1 MLIHHKVTAPAF
13 HQASLTIRRTHLYSW
28 EERDSTHLYSWVERD
43 TVKVNYFTQ
52 EHNRM
57 TQLGLE
63 PRPPRPGIHCTNHYA
78 TATKAPLPP
87 PPSPPPLSPPPP
99 PSPYPLPPS
108 PLPLP
113 SLVPSLLMFELF
125 RLLFLYIRF
134 MVSLRTKTFLRDKLI
149 F

>member
-1 MLIHHKVTAPAF
+1 MLIHQKVTAPAF
-13 HQASLTIRRTHLYSW
+13 HQASPTILRYPFILLGGEGQYPFILLGG
-28 EERDSTHLYSWVERD
+28 EGQYPFILLGGERD
-43 TVKVNYFTQ
+43 TVKVNNFTQ

-87 PPSPPPLSPPPP
+87 SPPTPSP
-99 PSPYPLPPS
+99 
-108 PLPLP
+108 
-113 SLVPSLLMFELF
+113 LVPSLLMFRLF

-134 MVSLRTKTFLRDKLI
+134 IVSFRTKTFLRDKLI

>member
-1 MLIHHKVTAPAF
+1 MKV
-13 HQASLTIRRTHLYSW
+13 S
-28 EERDSTHLYSWVERD
+28 
-43 TVKVNYFTQ
+43 YFTQ

-99 PSPYPLPPS
+99 PSPTPFPPPPYPYPFPPS

-125 RLLFLYIRF
+125 RLLFL
-134 MVSLRTKTFLRDKLI
+134 
-149 F
+149 

>member
-1 MLIHHKVTAPAF
+1 M
-13 HQASLTIRRTHLYSW
+13 
-28 EERDSTHLYSWVERD
+28 
-43 TVKVNYFTQ
+43 KVNYFTQ

-87 PPSPPPLSPPPP
+87 PPYPLPPTPSPLPPT
-99 PSPYPLPPS
+99 PYPLPPTPS
-108 PLPLP
+108 P
-113 SLVPSLLMFELF
+113 LVPSLLMFKLF

-134 MVSLRTKTFLRDKLI
+134 IVSLRTKTFLGDKLI

>member
-1 MLIHHKVTAPAF
+1 M
-13 HQASLTIRRTHLYSW
+13 
-28 EERDSTHLYSWVERD
+28 
-43 TVKVNYFTQ
+43 KVNYFTQ

-87 PPSPPPLSPPPP
+87 SPPTPSP
-99 PSPYPLPPS
+99 
-108 PLPLP
+108 
-113 SLVPSLLMFELF
+113 LVPSLLMFRLF

-134 MVSLRTKTFLRDKLI
+134 IVSFRTKTFLRDKLI

>member
-87 PPSPPPLSPPPP
+87 SPLPPPP
-99 PSPYPLPPS
+99 WCLPC
-108 PLPLP
+108 
-113 SLVPSLLMFELF
+113 
-125 RLLFLYIRF
+125 
-134 MVSLRTKTFLRDKLI
+134 
-149 F
+149 

>member
-1 MLIHHKVTAPAF
+1 MKRLGVLPLSPGWDANLSEGYRPSISSGFPNNSPVPIYTYGRRGTAPIYTPGWRET
-13 HQASLTIRRTHLYSW
+13 L
-28 EERDSTHLYSWVERD
+28 
-43 TVKVNYFTQ
+43 KVNYFTQ

-87 PPSPPPLSPPPP
+87 PP
-99 PSPYPLPPS
+99 YPLPPTPS
-108 PLPLP
+108 P
-113 SLVPSLLMFELF
+113 LVPSLLMFKLF

-134 MVSLRTKTFLRDKLI
+134 IVSLRTKTFLRDKLI

>member
-1 MLIHHKVTAPAF
+1 MKV
-13 HQASLTIRRTHLYSW
+13 S
-28 EERDSTHLYSWVERD
+28 
-43 TVKVNYFTQ
+43 YFTQ

-78 TATKAPLPP
+78 TATEAPLPPPP

-99 PSPYPLPPS
+99 PSPLSPSPIPSPS

-113 SLVPSLLMFELF
+113 PSPSPPPLPPLVPSLLMFELF

-134 MVSLRTKTFLRDKLI
+134 MVSLRTKTFLRDKLV

>member
-1 MLIHHKVTAPAF
+1 MLVHHKVTAPAF

-78 TATKAPLPP
+78 TATKAP
-87 PPSPPPLSPPPP
+87 
-99 PSPYPLPPS
+99 
-108 PLPLP
+108 
-113 SLVPSLLMFELF
+113 
-125 RLLFLYIRF
+125 
-134 MVSLRTKTFLRDKLI
+134 KKNNTFPESNIKAIDNVE
-149 F
+149 FWP

>member
-1 MLIHHKVTAPAF
+1 M
-13 HQASLTIRRTHLYSW
+13 
-28 EERDSTHLYSWVERD
+28 
-43 TVKVNYFTQ
+43 KVNYFTQ

-87 PPSPPPLSPPPP
+87 
-99 PSPYPLPPS
+99 
-108 PLPLP
+108 
-113 SLVPSLLMFELF
+113 LVPSLLMFELF
-125 RLLFLYIRF
+125 RLPFLYIRF
-134 MVSLRTKTFLRDKLI
+134 IVSLRTFLRDKLI